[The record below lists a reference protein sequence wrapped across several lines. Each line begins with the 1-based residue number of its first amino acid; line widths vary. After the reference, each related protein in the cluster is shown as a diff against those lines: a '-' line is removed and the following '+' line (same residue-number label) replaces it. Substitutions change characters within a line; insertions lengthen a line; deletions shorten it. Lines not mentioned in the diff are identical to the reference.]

1 MELVRN
7 EKKIQEYRERARRL
21 VEQMTLEE
29 KAFQTVNGA
38 KRD

>member
-7 EKKIQEYRERARRL
+7 EKKTEEYRERARKL
-21 VEQMTLEE
+21 VAQMTLEE

-38 KRD
+38 P